1 MQLKYFQL
9 LLGSKEY
16 RPLLQQGIYLAER
29 RCDDSQVL
37 LFAVEHYYA
46 EVFFDPYTDDINGS
60 RCFESTDEL
69 APYLEQIDLAALLS
83 ANPGC

>member
-1 MQLKYFQL
+1 MNLKYFQL
-9 LLGSKEY
+9 LLGSQQY
-16 RPLLQQGIYLAER
+16 RQLLKQGTYLSER
-29 RCDDSQVL
+29 RCGDSQVL

-69 APYLEQIDLAALLS
+69 TPYLEQIDLDGLLLDRG
-83 ANPGC
+83 P